1 LTELLKKIKG
11 GRFCDSVYHF
21 VTVLVGYFTVGGV
34 DVSLLSEFR
43 CRFSSDAKS
52 QLAQCVCV
60 KHDLLDVLRS
70 SQQELTAH
78 VYNHKVHYSHI
89 FY

>member
-1 LTELLKKIKG
+1 
-11 GRFCDSVYHF
+11 